1 MAISSWDFLAR
12 PPGVSATRQPP
23 KKILGLVPGEHER
36 KDDRHVAT
44 PDAAATTAQG
54 PIPAAFLKE
63 KRVLDDVAAA
73 AAVAAV

>member
-1 MAISSWDFLAR
+1 MTSWHVPLACLLQDS
-12 PPGVSATRQPP
+12 PQKT
-23 KKILGLVPGEHER
+23 LGLVPGVHER
-36 KDDRHVAT
+36 KDDRHDAT

-54 PIPAAFLKE
+54 LIPAAFLKE

>member
-12 PPGVSATRQPP
+12 PTGVSATRQPP
-23 KKILGLVPGEHER
+23 KILGLVPGVHER
-36 KDDRHVAT
+36 KDDRHDAT
-44 PDAAATTAQG
+44 PVAAATTAQG
-54 PIPAAFLKE
+54 PIPAAFLIE

>member
-1 MAISSWDFLAR
+1 M
-12 PPGVSATRQPP
+12 
-23 KKILGLVPGEHER
+23 PGEHER
-36 KDDRHVAT
+36 KYDRHVAT

>member
-1 MAISSWDFLAR
+1 MAISYWDFLSR
-12 PPGVSATRQPP
+12 PPWRVCYKTAPQ
-23 KKILGLVPGEHER
+23 KILGLVPGVHER